1 MEEKT
6 EMRARFNGMLDEA
19 KSICILG
26 HIGPDG
32 DCLGSTLAL
41 WNYVKARG
49 RAAGTEKKVQV
60 YLEEFSSKF
69 NYLPGAAEICSDK
82 QAEGSFE
89 LCVVCDC
96 ADEGRLGPFAR
107 FYRSA
112 SHSFCIDH
120 HATNAG
126 FAEAAV
132 IKPEASSTCEVL
144 FDLMEPEYIDRDVAE
159 CVYTGLVHDTGVF
172 RYSSTSP
179 HTMEI
184 AGKCM
189 AYGFDFGSII
199 DDSFFAM
206 SLPQKQVLGRVL
218 MEMEAHLGGR
228 LVASAI
234 NRKTMEFYGVTG
246 KEMDGMI
253 DELRT
258 TRGAV
263 CAVFQYQ
270 TLNRQFKI
278 SLRSNSDQ
286 LNVAAIAQQF
296 GGGGHVKAAGCFMG
310 MNPKENLKK
319 IIAEVEKQIG

>member
-1 MEEKT
+1 MEQDRD
-6 EMRARFNGMLDEA
+6 MRAQFNALLDA
-19 KSICILG
+19 ADSICILG

-32 DCLGSTLAL
+32 DCVGSTLAL
-41 WNYVKARG
+41 RNYIRNRSRARQS
-49 RAAGTEKKVQV
+49 APEVQV
-60 YLEEFSSKF
+60 YLEAFSPKF
-69 NYLPGAAEICSDK
+69 NYLLGAAEICTDK
-82 QAEGSFE
+82 QAEGNYA

-96 ADEGRLGPFAR
+96 ADEGRLGPFAH

-112 SHSFCIDH
+112 AHSFCIDH

-126 FAEAAV
+126 FAENFV

-144 FDLMEPEYIDRDVAE
+144 FDLLETEGIDRNVAE
-159 CVYTGLVHDTGVF
+159 CVYTGIVHDTGVF

-184 AGKCM
+184 AGQCM
-189 AYGFDFGSII
+189 GYGFDFGNII

-218 MEMEAHLGGR
+218 AEMEAHLDGR
-228 LVASAI
+228 LVAGAI
-234 NRKTMEFYGVTG
+234 DRKTMEFYGVTG

-278 SLRSNSDQ
+278 SMRSNSDA
-286 LNVAAIAQQF
+286 LNVAAIAQKF

-310 MNPKENLKK
+310 MNPKENLQK